1 MRALGLLAI
10 VACGSEPITSDPA
23 IDAGADVAAVA
34 TDSGTAADAQVQ
46 PEPTLA
52 ALVRAKT
59 AACAQQI
66 STGKY
71 ALDQGSADV
80 VPVCQLQ
87 DAVFFTADMDID
99 CDGKVSAKCSKTTDP
114 SFLPSTAGTDSKGQP
129 LDAATLPYV
138 VVPLAGTRFD
148 YRKHG
153 IAMGSTV
160 AVLYKDTIA
169 YGVVGDAGPS
179 AIIGEASY
187 AMAERLAINPNP
199 KSGGTD
205 SGVTYIIFTSAGSAV
220 KKLEDNAEATT
231 VGTAKLHAL
240 LGIP

>member
-1 MRALGLLAI
+1 MRVLSVGLVLC
-10 VACGSEPITSDPA
+10 ACGSEPITLEPA
-23 IDAGADVAAVA
+23 NDASADVAAVA
-34 TDSGTAADAQVQ
+34 FDSGATADAQVQ

-59 AACAQQI
+59 TACTQI

-71 ALDQGSADV
+71 ALDQGSGDV

-114 SFLPSTAGTDSKGQP
+114 SFLPSTAGTDSKGLP

-160 AVLYKDTIA
+160 AVLYKDSIA

-205 SGVTYIIFTSAGSAV
+205 SGVTYIIFTSAGSAM

-231 VGTAKLHAL
+231 VGAAKLRAL